1 MSRTII
7 FVGIVLCF
15 LCACGVSSGAGTESS
30 TAPGILLY
38 DVYAKLKDKGYAYAK
53 KNLKRMKNPP
63 DYFEGW
69 LSRKNMFVNSG
80 GSQLYASPTLL
91 SMDELNVFV
100 RLSQERVTGAPPV
113 VKFIADV
120 KLFFKAHKDVLQKI
134 WPDESV
140 EMPKLDPPTCA
151 AAPTLWTNAKAAI
164 SPVALQNAHD
174 TLLF

>member
-1 MSRTII
+1 
-7 FVGIVLCF
+7 
-15 LCACGVSSGAGTESS
+15 VSSGAGTESS

-53 KNLKRMKNPP
+53 KILKRMTNTP

-100 RLSQERVTGAPPV
+100 RLLQERVTGGPPM

-120 KLFFKAHKDVLQKI
+120 KLFFKAHNQGRPAENL
-134 WPDESV
+134 
-140 EMPKLDPPTCA
+140 A
-151 AAPTLWTNAKAAI
+151 
-164 SPVALQNAHD
+164 
-174 TLLF
+174 